1 MTPRIEPANE
11 LGRTYWA
18 PDSSPMHRESDAWLM
33 NSGPLSISKCVC
45 IRSGLGSSLNALIQ
59 SLSVLADTN
68 ALAIAVELVN
78 PIEENRFVFVA

>member
-1 MTPRIEPANE
+1 M
-11 LGRTYWA
+11 
-18 PDSSPMHRESDAWLM
+18 
-33 NSGPLSISKCVC
+33 C

-59 SLSVLADTN
+59 SLSVLVDTN